1 MSSVKPERALVAG
14 AGIGGL
20 AAAIALRNAG
30 FDPLVLERAERTRE
44 AGAGLLLGA
53 NAVAALHGL
62 GMHETA
68 SGLGVPTTAGLLRDP
83 SGKTLADLRLPAG
96 SERLGADSMAVSR
109 PELMSALAAEASK
122 TGDVV
127 RPGCR
132 VAGLRRTEEG
142 VAAVLEGG
150 GEERGRIMVG
160 ADGLS
165 STVRGSIQGATPP
178 RYAGYTAW
186 RGVAYPGEGVVPRG
200 VGLET
205 WGRGVRFGCV
215 YIGGGRVYWFAT
227 QNAPE
232 GARDAP
238 GESRRRVLGLLR
250 GWHDPIEALVR
261 ATPEEEIRRD
271 DIYDRDPI
279 PRWGQGPVT
288 LLGDAAHPMTPNLGQ
303 GAGQALVDAAA
314 LGESLS
320 RSPGCR
326 DLEAGLRMYERRRAL
341 PAAALVL
348 LSRYAGVAGQLRTPA
363 LTRLRD
369 RAFRAAPRRLKELQL
384 QEQLGYR
391 SVQNQHSQH
400 NQHNQRS
407 QRSYRGR

>member
-1 MSSVKPERALVAG
+1 MNPERALVAG
-14 AGIGGL
+14 GGIGGL

-30 FDPLVLERAERTRE
+30 FEPLVLERATTTRE

-53 NAVAALHGL
+53 NAVAALHCLGL
-62 GMHETA
+62 HETA

-83 SGKTLADLRLPAG
+83 CGKVLADLRLPAG

-109 PELMSALAAEASK
+109 PELMSALVSAAGE
-122 TGDVV
+122 DVV
-127 RPGCR
+127 RAGRR
-132 VAGLRRTEEG
+132 VAGLRRTDDG
-142 VAAVLEGG
+142 VTAVLEGG
-150 GEERGRIMVG
+150 GEERGRVLIG
-160 ADGLS
+160 ADGLH
-165 STVRGSIQGATPP
+165 STVRAVRGRPRGARFENPP

-186 RGVAYPGEGVVPRG
+186 RGVARRAGGLVPRG

-238 GESRRRVLGLLR
+238 GDSRARVLGLLR
-250 GWHDPIEALVR
+250 GWHEPVQALVR

-271 DIYDRDPI
+271 DIYDRVPTL
-279 PRWGQGPVT
+279 RWGSGPVT

-314 LGESLS
+314 LGGSLS
-320 RSPGCR
+320 HAGDP
-326 DLEAGLRMYERRRAL
+326 EAGLRLYERRRAA
-341 PAAALVL
+341 PAVALVL
-348 LSRYAGVAGQLRTPA
+348 LSRYAGVAGQLESPA
-363 LTRLRD
+363 LTGLRN
-369 RAFRAAPRRLKELQL
+369 RVFHAAPQWLKERQL
-384 QEQLGYR
+384 REMLGYR
-391 SVQNQHSQH
+391 
-400 NQHNQRS
+400 
-407 QRSYRGR
+407 GR